1 VEAGLPQENAPAKDC
16 AYSDRKTGD
25 HFCGIRA
32 EADFFRFE
40 LSRRPLTF
48 VNHIETIP

>member
-1 VEAGLPQENAPAKDC
+1 VEAGLPQENAPAKI
-16 AYSDRKTGD
+16 ARILIAKPAAT
-25 HFCGIRA
+25 FA
-32 EADFFRFE
+32 EYALKPIFSVPE